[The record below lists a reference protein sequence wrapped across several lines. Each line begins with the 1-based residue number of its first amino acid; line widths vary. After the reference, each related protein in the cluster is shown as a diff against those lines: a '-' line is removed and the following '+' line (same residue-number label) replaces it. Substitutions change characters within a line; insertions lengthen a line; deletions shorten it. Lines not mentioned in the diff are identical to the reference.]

1 MTPGILKACHLSLTI
16 IKLYS
21 HMLLSSPIYN
31 TYQILKIALNM
42 HISAFK
48 PLPGLAGEQ
57 NPGHHR
63 IGQTEILPSAAL
75 ELAFD

>member
-1 MTPGILKACHLSLTI
+1 
-16 IKLYS
+16 
-21 HMLLSSPIYN
+21 
-31 TYQILKIALNM
+31 M